1 MTSTAAATGIVDIHA
16 HYYPPAWTRL
26 VREQGLRY
34 GARYAEG
41 PQGPLVHVEGE
52 ILSGPITPE
61 FVDLDLRLAAM
72 DLQGVQWQAL
82 SLTQPMACF
91 DDADFSEAIART
103 FNDSANDAHVAH
115 PDRFVGLATL
125 PLNHPQ
131 RAVAELTR
139 AAALPGIRGVYFGTN
154 TGRYELSDR
163 ALFPVYEAI
172 CALGLP
178 LFLHPVR
185 QAGFD
190 RLAPFFMRNLIGN
203 PMETAVAASH
213 LIFGG
218 VLDAFRDLQV
228 CLPHAGG
235 ALPLIAPRMDR
246 GHAYHADC
254 RHLPRPPSSYLDRFT
269 YDTIGH
275 ADHVLRFLIDQV
287 GTERVMLG
295 SDYCFRMG
303 YDRPV
308 EVVMN
313 LPGLD
318 ETARQRILGGTAR
331 RLLGL

>member
-1 MTSTAAATGIVDIHA
+1 MDRRRGPVAGTTRAADEPVERATLVRRGEAAARPSTPASRPHRPPPTRARSRAARYDAHLPTPREGAPALTSTAAATGIVDIHA
-16 HYYPPAWTRL
+16 HYSPPAWTRL
-26 VREQGLRY
+26 VREQGLRD

-52 ILSGPITPE
+52 IPSGPITPE

-103 FNDSANDAHVAH
+103 FNDSANDAHAAH

-190 RLAPFFMRNLIGN
+190 RLAPVFLRNLIGT
-203 PMETAVAASH
+203 PMETAVAAS
-213 LIFGG
+213 
-218 VLDAFRDLQV
+218 D
-228 CLPHAGG
+228 
-235 ALPLIAPRMDR
+235 
-246 GHAYHADC
+246 
-254 RHLPRPPSSYLDRFT
+254 
-269 YDTIGH
+269 
-275 ADHVLRFLIDQV
+275 
-287 GTERVMLG
+287 
-295 SDYCFRMG
+295 
-303 YDRPV
+303 
-308 EVVMN
+308 
-313 LPGLD
+313 
-318 ETARQRILGGTAR
+318 
-331 RLLGL
+331 

>member
-1 MTSTAAATGIVDIHA
+1 MNTALTGVVDIHA
-16 HYYPPAWTRL
+16 HYYPPEWVRL
-26 VREQGLRY
+26 MREDGLRH

-41 PQGPLVHVEGE
+41 PQGGLVHVQGE
-52 ILSGPITPE
+52 IPSGPITPE

-72 DLQGVQWQAL
+72 DRQGVQWQAL
-82 SLTQPMACF
+82 SLTQPMAYF
-91 DDADFSEAIART
+91 EDADFSEAAARA
-103 FNDSANDAHVAH
+103 FNDATSAAHRAH
-115 PDRFVGLATL
+115 PLRLVGLATL

-131 RAVAELTR
+131 RAVRELQR

-154 TGRYELSDR
+154 TGHHELSDR

-190 RLAPFFMRNLIGN
+190 RLAPFFMRNLVGN
-203 PMETAVAASH
+203 PMETAVAACH

-218 VLDAFRDLQV
+218 VLDAFPDLHV

-235 ALPLIAPRMDR
+235 ALPLIAARMDR
-246 GHAYHADC
+246 GHAYHPDC
-254 RHLPRPPSSYLDRFT
+254 RHLARPPSSYLDRFT

-275 ADHVLRFLIDQV
+275 SDRVLQFLIDQV

-308 EVVMN
+308 DVVMN

-318 ETARQRILGGTAR
+318 DTARERILGGTAH
-331 RLLGL
+331 RLLRL